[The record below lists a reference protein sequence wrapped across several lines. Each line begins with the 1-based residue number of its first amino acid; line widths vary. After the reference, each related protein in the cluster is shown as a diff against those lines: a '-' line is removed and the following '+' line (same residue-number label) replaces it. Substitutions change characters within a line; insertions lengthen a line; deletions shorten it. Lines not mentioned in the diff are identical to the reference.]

1 MSNYDPTDPK
11 WDSDAALEN
20 VKMERSVRGDMTNEQ
35 LTRQILEDAGPMAA
49 QSIVHLAIHG
59 TNENTRL
66 NAARYV
72 TDNLINEGASNAK
85 QKWEELLGDAISDAE
100 LHANY
105 GSAD

>member
-20 VKMERSVRGDMTNEQ
+20 VKMERSVRGDMTNEA
-35 LTRQILEDAGPMAA
+35 LTRQLLEEAGPQAA
-49 QSIVHLAIHG
+49 MSIIHLAVHG

-66 NAARYV
+66 NAAKYV
-72 TDNLINEGASNAK
+72 TDNLINEGASTTK
-85 QKWEELLGDAISDAE
+85 QKWEDLVGEAVSDAE